1 MTLLARQA
9 SVRRTLC
16 SETES
21 HDLDGV
27 AEVAAAA
34 NSIDANQGFDRAGAL
49 HYVRT
54 VKESGLDFFEQPRR
68 VRASQRWL
76 GPGNTRLNR
85 TQARAAKPAPTIDD
99 LKPRPLWRGFFWRRR
114 GFPPVSTA

>member
-54 VKESGLDFFEQPRR
+54 VKESGLDFFDNR
-68 VRASQRWL
+68 V
-76 GPGNTRLNR
+76 
-85 TQARAAKPAPTIDD
+85 
-99 LKPRPLWRGFFWRRR
+99 GFGRRR
-114 GFPPVSTA
+114 DGWDQVIPG